1 MLPPAPLD
9 VRLPRDLAARSASA
23 SRESGVLIML
33 WQRAHQNRDVR
44 DKTRQETP
52 AGPMMRMS
60 GRRGTLK
67 IIRVRNR
74 GLSRR
79 ITR

>member
-1 MLPPAPLD
+1 MLTPAPLD
-9 VRLPRDLAARSASA
+9 VRLPRDLAARSAPA

-52 AGPMMRMS
+52 AGPMMRRS
-60 GRRGTLK
+60 GHRGTLK
-67 IIRVRNR
+67 IIRVKK
-74 GLSRR
+74 
-79 ITR
+79 